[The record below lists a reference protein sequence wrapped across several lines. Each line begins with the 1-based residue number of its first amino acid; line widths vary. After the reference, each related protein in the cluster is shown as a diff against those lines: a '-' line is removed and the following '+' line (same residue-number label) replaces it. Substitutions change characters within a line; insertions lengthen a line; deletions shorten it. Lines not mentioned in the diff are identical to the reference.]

1 MKHVCYVNLMNDAYL
16 DRTLLRS
23 STKVLSSSSSAI
35 KSLFLYSLSK
45 KSFTFSNWH
54 FFQMQFWNTVVLTPG
69 WLSELNW
76 KVKGP
81 FSDSSAPRVAL
92 QSSKSASLSYK
103 QAAPLSRTFS
113 WKRTDAI
120 AAAKSFVVVYLPF
133 FLQPPKATKC

>member
-1 MKHVCYVNLMNDAYL
+1 MNDAYL
-16 DRTLLRS
+16 DKTLLRS

-92 QSSKSASLSYK
+92 QSSKSASLSYNK
-103 QAAPLSRTFS
+103 QHRSLVSRTFS

-120 AAAKSFVVVYLPF
+120 AATKSFVVVYLPF

>member
-1 MKHVCYVNLMNDAYL
+1 MNDAYL

-35 KSLFLYSLSK
+35 KSLFLDSLSK
-45 KSFTFSNWH
+45 KSFTFSNCH

-92 QSSKSASLSYK
+92 QSSKSASLSYNK
-103 QAAPLSRTFS
+103 QNRSLELFRENEQTQLLLPKASSLSTS
-113 WKRTDAI
+113 
-120 AAAKSFVVVYLPF
+120 PF
-133 FLQPPKATKC
+133 FCNHQKPLNAK

>member
-1 MKHVCYVNLMNDAYL
+1 MNDAYL

-54 FFQMQFWNTVVLTPG
+54 FFQMQIWNTVVLTPG

-92 QSSKSASLSYK
+92 QSSKSASLSYNK
-103 QAAPLSRTFS
+103 QHRSLVSRTFS